1 LKILEKGMPASEPF
15 KQSITDSMSTF
26 LVVFGV
32 SIRYMKKE
40 GRTRMFLHA
49 FDLAFCESDAALQTE
64 YGTLSSR
71 GGIQSCKT
79 SIHVCRGPS
88 PI

>member
-1 LKILEKGMPASEPF
+1 MIKADFDSLMNMFAQVGSFLNLLKILEKGMPASTPF

-40 GRTRMFLHA
+40 GRTRMFLLKS
-49 FDLAFCESDAALQTE
+49 DLLVSKSDMAL
-64 YGTLSSR
+64 
-71 GGIQSCKT
+71 
-79 SIHVCRGPS
+79 
-88 PI
+88 